1 MNVLE
6 NKTTDL
12 TNSGSSATGA
22 RGRYDELKAE
32 RNLYE
37 ERARECARL
46 TIPMVFREEGANS
59 SSSLRTPWQGLG
71 ARGVKVLTAKML
83 LAVLPPN
90 SPFWRYLLT
99 DEALAKL
106 GADVESRAKI
116 EAGLNQIERSVQDFL
131 EANAHR
137 PKIAE
142 TLTQLIVAGNALVYM
157 DPKGRLRMFKLTNYV
172 VHRDPMGTWLEVVT
186 HEKVSPR
193 ALPDDIRATMDS
205 QSSTQK
211 TVDVYTWVRLE
222 DNQYRVHQEVAGKV
236 VPGSEGFYPKDSC
249 PWIPLRFY
257 AVDGESYGR
266 SYVEE
271 YLGDLVTLEL
281 LSQSIAETSLA
292 AARDVRGVKP
302 GGTVK
307 KKDLQEAK
315 NGDVITGDLAN
326 DVTTLQSG
334 KATDLR
340 VAMEASNSIEVR
352 LTQAFLMN
360 SAVQRNAERV
370 TAEEVRYLAQEL
382 EDVLGGIYS
391 ILSQEFQLPL
401 LQVVIAT
408 MERMGQLPKLP
419 EGVAKPVIVTG
430 LGALGRGQD
439 LNKLGQFLQAMQP
452 FGEQAFAVLNL
463 DNYATRV
470 ATALGIDTRG
480 LVKSPEQMD
489 AEQQQAQA
497 AQMAQQVA
505 PGAMQAAM
513 ENPDTA
519 QALAEQMAATQ
530 M

>member
-1 MNVLE
+1 MKVLE
-6 NKTTDL
+6 NKITDPTT
-12 TNSGSSATGA
+12 SSASSGA

-46 TIPMVFREEGANS
+46 TIPMLFREEGANS
-59 SSSLRTPWQGLG
+59 SSALRTPWQGLG

-99 DEALAKL
+99 DEAIAQL
-106 GADVESRAKI
+106 GADVESRAKL
-116 EAGLNQIERSVQDFL
+116 ESGLNQIERAVQDFF

-142 TLTQLIVAGNALVYM
+142 TLSQLIVAGNALLFM
-157 DPKGRLRMFKLTNYV
+157 APSGRIRLYKLTNYV
-172 VHRDPMGTWLEVVT
+172 VHRDPIGTWLEVIA

-193 ALPDDIRATMDS
+193 ALPEGIRGTLDA
-205 QSSTQK
+205 QESTQK

-222 DNQYRVHQEVAGKV
+222 EGKYKVHQEIGGKV
-236 VPGSEGFYPKDSC
+236 VPGSEGFYPKDAC

-281 LSQSIAETSLA
+281 LSQAIAEASLA
-292 AARDVRGVKP
+292 AARTVYGVKP

-307 KKDLQEAK
+307 KKELQEAK
-315 NGDVITGDLAN
+315 NNDVITGDVLN
-326 DVTTLQSG
+326 DVTTLQSN
-334 KATDLR
+334 KAMDLR
-340 VAMEASNSIEVR
+340 VAMEAAAGIESR

-391 ILSQEFQLPL
+391 VLSQEFQLPL

-408 MERMGQLPKLP
+408 MERNGDLPKLP
-419 EGVAKPVIVTG
+419 QGVAKPVIVTG

-439 LNKLGQFLQAMQP
+439 LSKLGQFLQAMQP

-489 AEQQQAQA
+489 QERQQAEA
-497 AQMAQQVA
+497 SQMAQQVA

-513 ENPDTA
+513 ENPETA
-519 QALAEQMAATQ
+519 QALASQMAATQ